1 MTRNSKTKPDEVL
14 FTKKSMESMFNVM
27 NIAVL
32 CVDHELN
39 IRFINQSAESLL
51 DISANRAINFSI
63 SELILNSEE
72 LESVLFDAIQIQN
85 PYTQRRAVFKLYDG
99 SSVTVDYTVTPWQ
112 YDNWPRLVIELYP
125 LDRFLRIDRDEAF
138 RSHQQVTR
146 QMVRGL
152 AHEIKNPLG
161 GIRGAAQLLAREL
174 PTAELQEFTDVMI
187 SETDRL
193 TSLVDRLLGP
203 KSLPEP
209 VSTNIHRLLERVRT
223 LIHME
228 SNAVIEVDR
237 DYDPSIPEV
246 TVDPEL
252 LIQAFL
258 NIARNAVQSLREVE
272 IQVAQSEPSWKPHL
286 KFTTRTLR
294 QHAIGQDFHR
304 VVIKVDVQDNGKGV
318 PENIRD
324 QLFFPMITGRSD
336 GTGLG
341 LSIAHSIVHQH
352 GGTIE
357 FESEPGET
365 IFSIILPLELT
376 NELPA

>member
-1 MTRNSKTKPDEVL
+1 MTRNSKTRPDEVL

-152 AHEIKNPLG
+152 AHEIKNPLTPMKL
-161 GIRGAAQLLAREL
+161 RVQ
-174 PTAELQEFTDVMI
+174 
-187 SETDRL
+187 
-193 TSLVDRLLGP
+193 
-203 KSLPEP
+203 
-209 VSTNIHRLLERVRT
+209 HLERSLSANPAEIQEKLRQFSKTMIDQIDT
-223 LIHME
+223 L
-228 SNAVIEVDR
+228 SNIATEFSHFAKMPKAQWADV
-237 DYDPSIPEV
+237 
-246 TVDPEL
+246 EL
-252 LIQAFL
+252 LDVLKGVVELYSNTPNINLHFL
-258 NIARNAVQSLREVE
+258 NTTDKQHLMVRADKDQLNRVFNNLVKNAVQALADV
-272 IQVAQSEPSWKPHL
+272 
-286 KFTTRTLR
+286 TD
-294 QHAIGQDFHR
+294 GQIN
-304 VVIKVDVQDNGKGV
+304 VVLNEEGERYHIFIQDNGVGISQDQRSKIFV
-318 PENIRD
+318 PN
-324 QLFFPMITGRSD
+324 FTTKST

-341 LSIAHSIVHQH
+341 LAMVKNIIEQS
-352 GGTIE
+352 GGEIW
-357 FESEPGET
+357 FESDPGVSTVFHLLLMKHQSTDERG
-365 IFSIILPLELT
+365 
-376 NELPA
+376 

>member
-1 MTRNSKTKPDEVL
+1 
-14 FTKKSMESMFNVM
+14 
-27 NIAVL
+27 
-32 CVDHELN
+32 
-39 IRFINQSAESLL
+39 
-51 DISANRAINFSI
+51 
-63 SELILNSEE
+63 
-72 LESVLFDAIQIQN
+72 
-85 PYTQRRAVFKLYDG
+85 
-99 SSVTVDYTVTPWQ
+99 
-112 YDNWPRLVIELYP
+112 
-125 LDRFLRIDRDEAF
+125 
-138 RSHQQVTR
+138 
-146 QMVRGL
+146 MVRGL

-174 PTAELQEFTDVMI
+174 ATPELQEFTDVII

-228 SNAVIEVDR
+228 SNGSVDIER

-246 TVDPEL
+246 AVDPGL

-258 NIARNAVQSLREVE
+258 NIARNAVQSLKE
-272 IQVAQSEPSWKPHL
+272 IETQGSDAGDKWNPRL

-294 QHAIGQDFHR
+294 QYAIGQQFHR
-304 VVIKVDVQDNGKGV
+304 VVIKVDIEDNGNGV
-318 PENIRD
+318 PEHIRD

-352 GGTIE
+352 GGAIE
-357 FESEPGET
+357 FESEPGQT
-365 IFSIILPLELT
+365 IFSIILPLELN
-376 NELPA
+376 NELPS

>member
-1 MTRNSKTKPDEVL
+1 MTSSTIKAKDTAPITRQSL
-14 FTKKSMESMFNVM
+14 ESMLNAM

-51 DISANRAINFSI
+51 DISANRAVSLSI
-63 SELILNSEE
+63 SELIQNSEE
-72 LESVLFDAIQIQN
+72 IESVLFDAIQIHH
-85 PYTQRRAVFKLYDG
+85 PYTQRRASFKLYDG

-112 YDNWPRLVIELYP
+112 HDNWPRLVIELYP

-138 RSHQQVTR
+138 RSHQEITR

-174 PTAELQEFTDVMI
+174 ATPELQEFTDVII

-228 SNAVIEVDR
+228 SNGSVDIER

-246 TVDPEL
+246 AVDPGL

-258 NIARNAVQSLREVE
+258 NIARNAVQSLKE
-272 IQVAQSEPSWKPHL
+272 IETQGSDVGDKWKPRL

-294 QHAIGQDFHR
+294 QHAIGQQFHR
-304 VVIKVDVQDNGKGV
+304 VVVKVDIEDNGNGV
-318 PENIRD
+318 PEHIRD

-352 GGTIE
+352 GGAIE
-357 FESEPGET
+357 FESEPGQT
-365 IFSIILPLELT
+365 IFSIILPLELN
-376 NELPA
+376 NELPS